1 MEKKTSN
8 KLEIQAKCPFFSC
21 YKPDAMA
28 GWWCNC
34 LKCIVNVKLM
44 QRWLPLIKLSVNE
57 RTSCNHGK
65 LWEVWDHQLVF
76 QVGSIRIT
84 PVSGTS
90 GLGSAS
96 GFAPGLC
103 SHPRAPAPSPPP
115 DLPHSLRVRQS
126 NWHIIQ
132 WHATNGTGVMGKVAW
147 RATAPKSMMVVMSW
161 FPHFS
166 WFVWPIWWN
175 LLGCW
180 AAEDDKYLILVM
192 TVWWRPAV
200 IRHHTTVSRF
210 LRMTGWLVSEGTV
223 TVLISGGSVSWW

>member
-147 RATAPKSMMVVMSW
+147 RATTPESMIVVMSW
-161 FPHFS
+161 FQRRPLFLVRLTHMVELIRLLSSRRWQVPHIS
-166 WFVWPIWWN
+166 DDGMMEA
-175 LLGCW
+175 GCNK
-180 AAEDDKYLILVM
+180 AS
-192 TVWWRPAV
+192 
-200 IRHHTTVSRF
+200 HNS
-210 LRMTGWLVSEGTV
+210 
-223 TVLISGGSVSWW
+223 